1 MAMSAIWN
9 PQYETMPREELE
21 QLQLERLQSTIN
33 RVYRYV
39 AYYRRVLDEKGLQPE
54 DFQSFEDLR
63 RIPFTTKDSLR
74 ESYPYEMFALPLQE
88 IVRLQSSTGTT
99 GSPTVV
105 GYTQNDM
112 DHWTDMVARNLVG
125 CGINQEDV
133 VQVFFGYGLF
143 TGGFGFHY
151 GAEAIGA
158 AVIPVSSGEVARQLK
173 IVQDFRTTVLLGTP
187 SYALYMGR
195 TMEQMGMDPNALSLR
210 IGLFGA
216 EPWSEKTREEI
227 ERLLLLSAY
236 DCYGVSEIGGPG
248 VAAECECRG
257 GLHIA
262 EDHFYVEVV
271 DPDSGEPLPEGE
283 EGELVFT
290 TLTKEAFPL
299 LRYRTGDLA
308 FLDTSL
314 CACGRTLARMSRV
327 RRRTDDMVVVRGVNV
342 YPDEVEETLRHVS
355 GVGKG
360 YQLVVRRE
368 EELDTLEVL
377 VEIGKLAELSMG
389 AVERLRERLDE
400 HLSQALGLELEVRIV
415 EPHSLHRE
423 GIRAPR
429 VVDERQL

>member
-173 IVQDFRTTVLLGTP
+173 IMQDFRTTVLLGTP

-342 YPDEVEETLRHVS
+342 YPDEVEEALRHVS

-400 HLSQALGLELEVRIV
+400 YLSQALGLELEVRIV
-415 EPHSLHRE
+415 EPHSLHQAGE
-423 GIRAPR
+423 HAPR
-429 VVDERQL
+429 VVDKRQL